1 MAPNLGNYL
10 SGNSA
15 NKVTH
20 SSHNTGPRQLRRIT
34 PAARSQ
40 FSIPPQSVLD
50 PEAVRDVCLG
60 LSDSDHYGVNYM
72 P

>member
-1 MAPNLGNYL
+1 MVPNLGNYL

-15 NKVTH
+15 NKVAH
-20 SSHNTGPRQLRRIT
+20 SSHNTGLLQLRRDT
-34 PAARSQ
+34 PAAKPQ

-50 PEAVRDVCLG
+50 PVAAHDVRLG